1 MFAELNFWGKK
12 KKQTLHDNKETFLF
26 NKSIPALSISP
37 NFVFHFSFFTFTPCH
52 SLLLLKWHKFIILK
66 LGCQG
71 VSERTSE
78 QTNTGL
84 VFTNVKHGV

>member
-1 MFAELNFWGKK
+1 MFPRLQKEPAGKAPDLRGL
-12 KKQTLHDNKETFLF
+12 QR
-26 NKSIPALSISP
+26 PASDLGVGSAPTSP
-37 NFVFHFSFFTFTPCH
+37 PTWAQVC
-52 SLLLLKWHKFIILK
+52 KFIILK